1 MGLKQLIEKQKAK
14 GVLVKTMANPSMVIM
29 AKDCGMDFIFY
40 DCEHGVMSYE
50 QLHDVMVLGNM
61 QGFPSIVR
69 IAQLSRADVS
79 KILDYGAAGVMVPM
93 VETAEQARQL
103 VQWSKY
109 PPLGKR
115 SYSGGANTHYAPGG
129 HHEQHMRELNENV
142 MSIVQIET
150 RQGVE
155 RIKEILDVKGIDGVL
170 IGPCDLAISLGWP
183 DDLMRTEEQDM
194 IRCVAKACR
203 ERKLAFGI
211 IGSMAMQ
218 EVFQE
223 YSNMLVSAI
232 DTSLMRDGLKRAVEE
247 YKKLERKEYDGS
259 RKRTDS

>member
-1 MGLKQLIEKQKAK
+1 
-14 GVLVKTMANPSMVIM
+14 
-29 AKDCGMDFIFY
+29 
-40 DCEHGVMSYE
+40 
-50 QLHDVMVLGNM
+50 MVLGNM

-194 IRCVAKACR
+194 IRCVAKVCR
-203 ERKLAFGI
+203 GTGCRKRADSECGEKPKPCTCDRNWKTGTCGRVCGI
-211 IGSMAMQ
+211 IIILHGNTY
-218 EVFQE
+218 V
-223 YSNMLVSAI
+223 
-232 DTSLMRDGLKRAVEE
+232 
-247 YKKLERKEYDGS
+247 
-259 RKRTDS
+259 